1 MVNVN
6 ELGFDNEFTSPEE
19 VEEMLDSLTE
29 LIGEQAEN
37 ENNRTAIINPD
48 KIKGVL
54 YTYKV
59 LKYLTKGTEA
69 KVTYKLNEPYRSMGS
84 VNVVGKN
91 LIFSKPEWFMV
102 AVKLASNFNVYPK
115 TDGTVRMDFTFHG
128 LTTTLE

>member
-1 MVNVN
+1 MVNAN

-19 VEEMLDSLTE
+19 VEEMLNSLTE

-91 LIFSKPEWFMV
+91 LTFSNPEWFMV

>member
-1 MVNVN
+1 MVNAN

-19 VEEMLDSLTE
+19 VEEMLNSLTE

-91 LIFSKPEWFMV
+91 LTFSKPEWFMV

>member
-1 MVNVN
+1 MNAN

-19 VEEMLDSLTE
+19 VEEMLNSLTE

-91 LIFSKPEWFMV
+91 LTFSKPEWFMV